1 MSKRKSR
8 YPADYRRQLIEL
20 VRSGR
25 SIGELAEEFE
35 PSEQTIRNWVAQ
47 DERDRGQRH
56 DGLSTA
62 QRQELTRLRRE
73 VRRLKTE
80 RDILAKATAWFAR
93 ETDEETESGSSTS

>member
-8 YPADYRRQLIEL
+8 YPAEYRRQPIEL

-47 DERDRGQRH
+47 DERDQGEQSSEH
-56 DGLSTA
+56 SATSPVSV
-62 QRQELTRLRRE
+62 
-73 VRRLKTE
+73 VRCV
-80 RDILAKATAWFAR
+80 
-93 ETDEETESGSSTS
+93 G